1 MDYNYYKNKYK
12 KITLQFDREKDADVI
27 NFLELFPRQTKNV
40 ICECLRFLIR
50 HWKGSTDHD

>member
-1 MDYNYYKNKYK
+1 MDYNYYKSKYK

-27 NFLELFPRQTKNV
+27 KFLELFPGQTKNV

-50 HWKGSTDHD
+50 HGKGPTDHD

>member
-27 NFLELFPRQTKNV
+27 NFLEIFPGQTKNV

-50 HWKGSTDHD
+50 HWKGPTDHD